1 MAKNA
6 DIRNQLANKVNAVQ
20 TQSEEEPKTIAGYLK
35 KLQPE
40 LQKALPKHITP
51 ERITRIVL
59 TTIRNNPALQ
69 ECSPASLLGAVMQSA
84 QLGLEPGIVGHCY
97 LVPFNRKIKGQN
109 GAPDQWVKEVQ
120 FIIGY
125 KGMIDLARRSGHIQ
139 SIYAHTVHEADDF
152 VYELGLHPKLIHKP
166 ATGNRGA
173 MTHVYAVAHFKDG
186 GYQFEVFSKQDVEN
200 VRKRSKS
207 KDNGPW
213 KTDYEEMA
221 KKTVIRRM
229 WKYLPI
235 SIEIQQQVSQDET
248 VRKDITA
255 EAQSVYDDELV
266 HGSSDVPVINAP
278 EPEQTKEE
286 NQEVKPS
293 VQDDADPFN
302 GEPINIKHDELPFDD

>member
-6 DIRNQLANKVNAVQ
+6 DIRNQLANKVNTVQ

-69 ECSPASLLGAVMQSA
+69 ECSPGSLLGAVMQSA
-84 QLGLEPGIVGHCY
+84 QLGLEPGLVGHCY
-97 LVPFNRKIKGQN
+97 FVPFWNNKEKRR
-109 GAPDQWVKEVQ
+109 EVQ

-139 SIYAHTVHEADDF
+139 SIYAYTVHEADKF

-166 ATGNRGA
+166 ATGQRGE
-173 MTHVYAVAHFKDG
+173 MTHVYAVAHFKEG
-186 GYQFEVFSKQDVEN
+186 GYQFEVLTKHDVEN
-200 VRKRSKS
+200 VRNRSKS

-213 KTDYEEMA
+213 ITDYEEMA
-221 KKTVIRRM
+221 KKTVVRRI

-248 VRKDITA
+248 IRKEITA

-302 GEPINIKHDELPFDD
+302 GKPINIKQDEFPFDD

>member
-6 DIRNQLANKVNAVQ
+6 DIRNQLANKANAVQ
-20 TQSEEEPKTIAGYLK
+20 KETEKPRTIADYLEDMK
-35 KLQPE
+35 PE
-40 LQKALPKHITP
+40 LQKALPEHITP
-51 ERITRIVL
+51 ERITRIAL
-59 TTIRNNPALQ
+59 TTIRTNPALQ
-69 ECSPASLLGAVMQSA
+69 ECSPGSLLGAVMQSA
-84 QLGLEPGIVGHCY
+84 QLGLEPGLVGHCY
-97 LVPFNRKIKGQN
+97 FVPFWNNKEKRR
-109 GAPDQWVKEVQ
+109 EVQ

-139 SIYAHTVHEADDF
+139 SIYAHTVHEADTFD
-152 VYELGLHPKLIHKP
+152 YELGLHPKLVHKP
-166 ATGNRGA
+166 ATGQKGE

-186 GYQFEVFSKQDVEN
+186 GYQFEVFSKQDIEN

-235 SIEIQQQVSQDET
+235 SIEIQKQVTQDET

-302 GEPINIKHDELPFDD
+302 GEPINTKQDEFPFDD